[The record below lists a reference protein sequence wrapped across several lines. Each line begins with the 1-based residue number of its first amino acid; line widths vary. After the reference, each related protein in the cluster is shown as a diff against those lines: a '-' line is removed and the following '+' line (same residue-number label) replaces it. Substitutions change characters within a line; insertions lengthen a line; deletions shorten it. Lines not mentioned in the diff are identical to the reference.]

1 MKAFKEGMNFIIT
14 EMELYAIEKYD
25 DYDRRDKISLR
36 ERMANEQARAVIE
49 DLVKA
54 MKAVAVDAA
63 IEADKVE
70 TAQQYIADDAKIDL
84 AGEKEKADVGINRDG
99 EVPAEAV
106 HRSRTG
112 LTEKVPEI
120 HAELSET
127 GTAEASKG

>member
-14 EMELYAIEKYD
+14 EMELYAIKKYD
-25 DYDRRDKISLR
+25 DYDRRDKISLK

-63 IEADKVE
+63 IEADK
-70 TAQQYIADDAKIDL
+70 APRYIADDAKIDL

-106 HRSRTG
+106 HTSGKRSKEEVSEIHTG
-112 LTEKVPEI
+112 L
-120 HAELSET
+120 
-127 GTAEASKG
+127 SKA